1 MNENFIV
8 ININELINEDSQT
21 GEDLEKII
29 SSFSCPKNKELESF
43 FKEKCVDFAQRG
55 VSVSYFVISS
65 KDDELLGYFTL
76 TIKPLTV
83 PNSNNFNRKTRKTI
97 ERFGTNNEGSY
108 TLPAYLIAQLGK
120 NYTNQNN
127 DKIEGKQLMQLAL
140 NKIKEIQNSIGGRVV
155 FLEYA
160 DNEKLR
166 KFYQENEFVEFGN
179 RTTKEGQTLIQALRT
194 VSP

>member
-29 SSFSCPKNKELESF
+29 SSFSCPKNNELEFF
-43 FKEKCVDFAQRG
+43 FKNNCVEFAKRG
-55 VSVSYFVISS
+55 VSVSYFVVSS
-65 KDDELLGYFTL
+65 KDDEMLGYFTL

-83 PNSNNFNRKTRKTI
+83 PNSNNFNRKTREAI
-97 ERFGTNNEGSY
+97 ERFGMNNEDSY

-127 DKIEGKQLMQLAL
+127 TKIKGEQLMRLAL

-160 DNEKLR
+160 DNEKLQ
-166 KFYQENEFVEFGN
+166 KFYQENGFTEFGD
-179 RTTKEGQTLIQALRT
+179 RTTKEGQTLIQALRI
-194 VSP
+194 VRP